1 MMFEKQ
7 CKSSNNLTKP
17 SASTLEDSPF
27 SDTVDDLSAKTEL
40 EISQV
45 ENRTIRTDP
54 SEADTISKKVTNDV
68 GGKPEAHSREVLVNL
83 ESDVSESSSQPSKR
97 QRTDE

>member
-27 SDTVDDLSAKTEL
+27 SDTVL
-40 EISQV
+40 ETCQV
-45 ENRTIRTDP
+45 ENRTVRTDP
-54 SEADTISKKVTNDV
+54 TEADSISGKATDEVDGKLVAPHKDIPENPEPYVSEA
-68 GGKPEAHSREVLVNL
+68 
-83 ESDVSESSSQPSKR
+83 SSQLSKR
-97 QRTDE
+97 QRTE